1 MAETSAGCGCSAAK
15 ETGEK
20 AAVAM
25 ANATIIFFIFFSST
39 LLKILFTNPSS
50 HQ

>member
-20 AAVAM
+20 LPLQWL
-25 ANATIIFFIFFSST
+25 TLLSFFSFS
-39 LLKILFTNPSS
+39 FPPFY
-50 HQ
+50 